1 MIKKYKH
8 KPTGLVL
15 NLREKKNTGM
25 PVMLEEVDEEGK
37 PTGVVIFSGFVRGSI
52 MKQVK
57 DWEEVKEPE
66 WEILSFEKCGEIYPN
81 KESEHYLLRGDY
93 SIYAVKRL

>member
-1 MIKKYKH
+1 MTKKFRH
-8 KPTGLVL
+8 ISTGAIASMETRLQKSSLCYIVKGEDYSSALVPAEIIE
-15 NLREKKNTGM
+15 NG
-25 PVMLEEVDEEGK
+25 
-37 PTGVVIFSGFVRGSI
+37 
-52 MKQVK
+52 K